1 MRIRRIFFEHEQYML
16 HSKGS
21 DNPSSAK
28 YYCPKCDYGCSTE
41 WLLRQHFNT
50 KKHRQPKCPHK
61 MLKCPCGKE
70 YRHIQSYRRHARK
83 CPANELGSI
92 SSRVPAGDPVHI
104 GTAPGSSGAPDEE
117 KQELRDI
124 IRTLVDQNR
133 TILRENQKMQS
144 VVREMLPKI
153 GNNNTTFNLSVF
165 LNETCKDAI
174 NLSEFVESLKLEA
187 GDLDKTREL
196 GYASGVASILVRG
209 LQQLDIHRRP
219 IHCSDLEREVLF
231 VRDKD
236 AWEEGEHG
244 RGQLKA
250 AISTLAQRQTGK
262 IKEWEAENPDWNKT
276 EEGTQ
281 RYIEMVRSV
290 TDKGEGEREESKII
304 SSIAR
309 EVDLGA
315 DSGRQILLT
324 PPATPLD

>member
-1 MRIRRIFFEHEQYML
+1 
-16 HSKGS
+16 
-21 DNPSSAK
+21 
-28 YYCPKCDYGCSTE
+28 
-41 WLLRQHFNT
+41 
-50 KKHRQPKCPHK
+50 

-70 YRHIQSYRRHARK
+70 YRHVQSYRRHARR
-83 CPANELGSI
+83 CAM
-92 SSRVPAGDPVHI
+92 
-104 GTAPGSSGAPDEE
+104 GTLSDVQEAPDLPKGGSLGGPADQGVQDGE

-219 IHCSDLEREVLF
+219 IHCSDVEREVLF

-236 AWEEGEHG
+236 AWEEGAHG
-244 RGQLKA
+244 RGHLKA

-309 EVDLGA
+309 EVDLGS
-315 DSGRQILLT
+315 DSGRTMLLI
-324 PPATPLD
+324 PPPSSLP